1 MKIRSYFG
9 DLKSANETVLK
20 LKNAG
25 YNNAYVD
32 ANDHY
37 IENRNVQ
44 INPAGSSSG
53 ESLANLV
60 LNSGQ
65 DNLDKEISPLAAASP
80 MVSGM
85 AGFEEITDI
94 NYSVF
99 VEIEGMDS
107 RQAKDIIEAGGGTLD
122 DPNVSRNKAI
132 ARADVVIEKAIDQIK
147 DID

>member
-37 IENRNVQ
+37 IGNRNVQ

-99 VEIEGMDS
+99 VETEGMDS